1 MSGTLSP
8 RIRDRIFVVGAPR
21 SGTTLAQS
29 LLAAHSATTSFTESH
44 LFARHFAHV
53 PLLAG
58 PILVRS
64 PAPGL
69 RAFLAENGEEPPAA
83 AAWFDAP
90 GGWTLRA
97 RPLLPFQ
104 TRPVARRLL
113 RVLDELALRRGSS
126 RWIEKTPR
134 HLRYVPFLE
143 EVAGPEGRLRFVHVI
158 RDGLEVLASLRE
170 ASRAWERAYDLETCI
185 RRWNADVGISLSRI
199 AAPRDHFLFY
209 EELTSR
215 PEATLRRLLEEL
227 GLGWE
232 PQILE
237 RYPDIAKRLV
247 SAAEAAWK
255 ADPGREIHRST
266 TAHRALTADE
276 RRRAVRSLRRD
287 LYDRLRRRTA
297 GRFGES
303 GGPD

>member
-1 MSGTLSP
+1 MSSALSP
-8 RIRDRIFVVGAPR
+8 RIHDRIFVVGAPR

-44 LFARHFAHV
+44 LFARHFAHI
-53 PLLAG
+53 PLLAR

-69 RAFLAENGEEPPAA
+69 RAFLAENDEEPPAA
-83 AAWFDAP
+83 AAWFDAT
-90 GGWTLRA
+90 GGWALRA
-97 RPLLPFQ
+97 KPLLPFQ
-104 TRPVARRLL
+104 TRSVARRLL
-113 RVLDELALRRGSS
+113 RVLDELALRRGRS

-143 EVAGPEGRLRFVHVI
+143 DVAGPAGCRFVHVI
-158 RDGLEVLASLRE
+158 RDGLEVVASLRE
-170 ASRAWERAYDLETCI
+170 ASRGWERAYDLETCI

-199 AAPRDHFLFY
+199 DAPRDHFLFY
-209 EELTSR
+209 EELTSW
-215 PEATLRRLLEEL
+215 PEATLRRLLDGM

-237 RYPDIAKRLV
+237 RYADVAKRLV
-247 SAAEAAWK
+247 SAPEAAWK
-255 ADPGREIHRST
+255 EDVGRGIQRST
-266 TAHRALTADE
+266 TSHRALTADE

-287 LYDRLRRRTA
+287 LYDRLRRRA
-297 GRFGES
+297 ARRFGETGDS
-303 GGPD
+303 D